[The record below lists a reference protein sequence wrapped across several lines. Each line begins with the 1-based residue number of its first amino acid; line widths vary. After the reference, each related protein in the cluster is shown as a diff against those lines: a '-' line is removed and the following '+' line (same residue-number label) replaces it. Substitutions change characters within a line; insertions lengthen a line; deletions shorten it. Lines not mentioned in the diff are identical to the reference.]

1 MKRRALS
8 LAEVII
14 SVFLLSFAALG
25 VLSMARMAFVAQR
38 RNENQLAATLE
49 AQAIIAE
56 VRVWAS
62 NPDNFLGNW
71 SRYSAPFPAP
81 HVPEYRAQV
90 RCLAAGLWLDSPCHS
105 LEAQWD
111 GTPEGVRR
119 MPRAV
124 VPVEVSVAWSERESD
139 RVVLT
144 TYVGEP
150 RRVPA
155 RAEVTGPN
163 PDSLTAGAEA
173 DYSVR
178 VFDVQ
183 NREMQNLLF
192 RWSVDARY
200 LTTES
205 PRSGRTCKVKRES
218 TVPPP
223 IPAAP
228 AVLPVQCFASYAGRP
243 VQIVPAGVKL
253 Q

>member
-1 MKRRALS
+1 MKPRALS

-14 SVFLLSFAALG
+14 SVFLLSFAALA

-38 RNENQLAATLE
+38 RNENLLAATLE
-49 AQAIIAE
+49 AQAIMAE

-71 SRYSAPFPAP
+71 AKYSAPFAAP
-81 HVPEYRAQV
+81 HVPEYQAQV
-90 RCLAAGLWLDSPCHS
+90 RCLPAGRALDSPCQA
-105 LEAQWD
+105 LENQWD

-124 VPVEVSVAWSERESD
+124 VPVQVTVAWSDRDSD
-139 RVVLT
+139 KVVLT

-150 RRVPA
+150 KRVPA

-163 PDSLTAGAEA
+163 PDTLSAGGVA
-173 DYSVR
+173 DYSVK
-178 VFDVQ
+178 VFDAQ
-183 NREMQNLLF
+183 NRELENLLY

-228 AVLPVQCFASYAGRP
+228 PVLPVQCFAAYAGTP
-243 VQIVPAGVKL
+243 VTIIPAGIKL
-253 Q
+253 P

>member
-49 AQAIIAE
+49 AQAIMAE

-71 SRYSAPFPAP
+71 SHYSAAFPAP
-81 HVPEYRAQV
+81 HVPEYKAQV
-90 RCLAAGLWLDSPCHS
+90 RCLAAGRSLDSPCQS

-111 GTPEGVRR
+111 GTPEGMRR

-124 VPVEVSVAWSERESD
+124 VPVEVTVAWSDRKSD

-150 RRVPA
+150 KRVPVK
-155 RAEVTGPN
+155 AEVTGPS
-163 PDSLTAGAEA
+163 PDSLTAGGVA

-178 VFDVQ
+178 VLDGQ
-183 NREMQNLLF
+183 NRELQNLLY

-205 PRSGRTCKVKRES
+205 PRSGRSCKVKRES

-228 AVLPVQCFASYAGRP
+228 AVLPVQCFASYAGTP
-243 VQIVPAGVKL
+243 VTIIPAGVKL

>member
-1 MKRRALS
+1 MKRRGLS

-14 SVFLLSFAALG
+14 AVFLLSFAALG

-49 AQAIIAE
+49 AQAILAE

-62 NPDNFLGNW
+62 HPDNYLGNW
-71 SRYSAPFPAP
+71 SKYGAPFPAP

-90 RCLAAGLWLDSPCHS
+90 RCLPAGRALDSPCQE

-111 GTPEGVRR
+111 TANVRR

-124 VPVEVSVAWSERESD
+124 VPVEVTVAWSDRESD

-150 RRVPA
+150 RRVPVK
-155 RAEVTGPN
+155 AEVVGPI
-163 PDSLTAGAEA
+163 PDTLAAGGAA

-178 VFDVQ
+178 VLDAQ
-183 NREMQNLLF
+183 NRPLENLLF

-200 LTTES
+200 LTTDS
-205 PRSGRTCKVKRES
+205 PRSGRTCQVKRES

-228 AVLPVQCFASYAGRP
+228 AVLPVQCFAAYAGTP
-243 VQIVPAGVKL
+243 VTIIPDGVKL
-253 Q
+253 P